1 MARRIPIAIG
11 LAALITLAPAAASAQ
26 DASFGCKVLL
36 CALARN
42 PSWGGIPYCVPVMTA
57 ALQLLRKG
65 RGFPPCAEAQA
76 RYGHEPFEAC
86 PSGYAPRAR
95 DGGAGEE
102 VCARPKPVAATCI
115 GVGDAAC
122 AFATTHELRE
132 RQPRVEPY
140 FVETR
145 GEAGEPVRSYFTLR

>member
-11 LAALITLAPAAASAQ
+11 VAALITLAPITAPAQ

-57 ALQLLRKG
+57 AQQWLRKG

-95 DGGAGEE
+95 DGQPGEE
-102 VCARPKPVAATCI
+102 ICARPKPAGGSCTD
-115 GVGDAAC
+115 VGDSAC
-122 AFATTHELRE
+122 AFAATHEVRE
-132 RQPRVEPY
+132 RQPRAEPY